1 MHVCFVSRRYWPAVS
16 GMSVYAE
23 NLLRELVALG
33 HRVTLVSQYRA
44 DPAGTKVYGGGEPPA
59 DRVPAG
65 VRVVAR
71 ESVGEGLATSGPD
84 GRADFERDVTDLVA
98 IVERL
103 HADDPFDVLHAQFGW
118 PPGLAVLEAS
128 RRLGLPN
135 LVSVQGGDGH
145 WFGLCCDGHAA
156 TIRRVFDS
164 AQRLL
169 IGCDSFRDE
178 VVGHHGTALSQFSV
192 VGGATDVDAFT
203 PRSDRPLGDLA
214 DPPVLLFHGR
224 VDARKGVLDLV
235 DALDLLDRPVRLLV
249 SGIGPELDVL
259 RQRVAGRGDVEL
271 LGYVHHDDAPDVYRR
286 GDVFVSPTYTEGFS
300 NTVLEAMASGL
311 PVVSTDTTG
320 VKDAVRHLDNGLL
333 HEPGD
338 VRGLAEQ
345 LTRVLDD
352 DVLRGRVAGTALEE
366 VRRRY
371 AWPVLARTV
380 TALYDQVVGTAP
392 LAGVRQ
398 DLSDVPAPDPDCRYL
413 VSPHLL

>member
-33 HRVTLVSQYRA
+33 HRVTLVSQYRG
-44 DPAGTKVYGGGEPPA
+44 DPEGTRVYGGGEPPA

-71 ESVGEGLATSGPD
+71 ESVGEGEATGPR
-84 GRADFERDVTDLVA
+84 GRADFGRDVDDLVA
-98 IVERL
+98 TVGRL
-103 HADDPFDVLHAQFGW
+103 HAQDPFDVLHAQFGW
-118 PPGLAVLEAS
+118 PTGLAVLEAS

-145 WFGLCCDGHAA
+145 WFGLCCDGHAV
-156 TIRRVFDS
+156 TIRRVFGT

-178 VVGHHGTALSQFSV
+178 VVGHHGTDPARFSV

-203 PRSDRPLGDLA
+203 PRADRPLGALS

-224 VDARKGVLDLV
+224 VDARKGVLDLL
-235 DALDLLDRPVRLLV
+235 DAVDLLDRPVRVLV
-249 SGIGPELDVL
+249 SGIGPELAEV
-259 RQRVAGRGDVEL
+259 QGRTGARDDVEL
-271 LGYVHHDDAPDVYRR
+271 LGYVHHDDAPTVYRR

-320 VKDAVRHLDNGLL
+320 VKDAVRHGDNGLL

-345 LTRVLDD
+345 LDRVLADEA
-352 DVLRGRVAGTALEE
+352 LRARVAETALEE

-380 TALYDQVVGTAP
+380 AALYDEVVGTAP
-392 LAGVRQ
+392 LAGVGD
-398 DLSDVPAPDPDCRYL
+398 DLTVVPAPDPDCRYL
-413 VSPHLL
+413 VRPHLL